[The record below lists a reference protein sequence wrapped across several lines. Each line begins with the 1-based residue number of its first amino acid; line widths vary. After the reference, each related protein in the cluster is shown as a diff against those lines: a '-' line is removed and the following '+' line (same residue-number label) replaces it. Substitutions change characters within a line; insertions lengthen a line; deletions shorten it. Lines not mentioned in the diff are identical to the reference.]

1 MRFKRPAV
9 KIKSNANAPPAH
21 SQIVSAEDMA
31 SSNPNE
37 TVSPSITKT
46 VAPNIRKVTPYRSRL
61 SNAVAAPAVTT
72 EPVTST
78 PIETFGWLAAI
89 VLHSATVPSM
99 LAVMAGLTDRLPGVD
114 LVLLVWT
121 GLTLLFVKAT
131 IQKDMLNIVT
141 IGFGFIIQATLMA
154 LIFFK

>member
-1 MRFKRPAV
+1 MANLNKFNPLPQFENLQEFKTWATA
-9 KIKSNANAPPAH
+9 K
-21 SQIVSAEDMA
+21 VSHISA
-31 SSNPNE
+31 
-37 TVSPSITKT
+37 
-46 VAPNIRKVTPYRSRL
+46 
-61 SNAVAAPAVTT
+61 
-72 EPVTST
+72 
-78 PIETFGWLAAI
+78 ETFGWLAAI

-141 IGFGFIIQATLMA
+141 IGFGFIIQAVLMA